1 MIRPLRRVHARAAF
15 VLWLLLPLI
24 AFALLQRVRP

>member
-1 MIRPLRRVHARAAF
+1 MIRPLRRVHARAALA
-15 VLWLLLPLI
+15 LWLLLPLI